1 MSGVLNDGVST
12 TDLLIRQDILI
23 KENID
28 GLFSVDPQQMPG
40 RIHVSDAT
48 SDGFPDI
55 MLTAKNVDGGTSTYI
70 LLNSPCIG
78 PICSTAARD
87 SMRRVFLES
96 KQAKGKYAN
105 DDLEI
110 DPRNFLNEVF

>member
-1 MSGVLNDGVST
+1 
-12 TDLLIRQDILI
+12 
-23 KENID
+23 
-28 GLFSVDPQQMPG
+28 MPG
-40 RIHVSDAT
+40 RVSIGDIS

-55 MLTAKNVDGGTSTYI
+55 IMTVHYENGTDQAHI